1 MKHPAVLAALL
12 LAACGAAQPE
22 GEAEPLV
29 RFALDG
35 DDGVEAVDPNSATGS
50 PAPYDACEVITFEQ
64 HRFAD
69 CIAEPSR
76 HVVSTRLGPAGG
88 APYRSFAAY
97 SKANP
102 QAQVA
107 FAMNGGMFDE
117 EGRPIGYYVEDG
129 ERRQT
134 LSRADGPGNFH
145 LKPNGVF
152 FGTGSSWQVLD
163 TETFYQT
170 VLERPQFGTQSG
182 PMLVI
187 NGAIHPEITEN
198 GPSRLLR
205 NAVGVDEQG
214 RAHFVI
220 SQGPISFGVIAR
232 LFRDRLKTPNAL
244 FLDGTVSSLWDPVAD
259 RMDQRAPLGPLIVV
273 KNKAR
278 AQE

>member
-107 FAMNGGMFDE
+107 FAMNGGMFDD

-129 ERRQT
+129 ERRKT
-134 LSRADGPGNFH
+134 LNRADGGGNFH

-152 FGTGSSWQVLD
+152 FGSGDKWQVLE
-163 TETFYQT
+163 TEAFYRD
-170 VLERPQFGTQSG
+170 VSSRPDFGTQSG

-187 NGAIHPEITEN
+187 DGEIHPEITEN
-198 GPSRLLR
+198 GPSRYVR
-205 NAVGVDEQG
+205 NAVGVDKNG

-220 SQGPISFGVIAR
+220 SGGAVSFGVMAR
-232 LFRDRLKTPNAL
+232 LYRDRLQVPNAL
-244 FLDGTVSSLWDPVAD
+244 YLDGTVSSLWDPVAGRID
-259 RMDQRAPLGPLIVV
+259 ALAPLGPLIVV
-273 KNKAR
+273 ENKAR
-278 AQE
+278 ADQ